1 MTVQAGSHT
10 RSLRAPRP
18 HTPPLKPA
26 LTQLTYGVG
35 RWGTGE
41 LVLRGDRPVHHELP
55 WTGRAPSRVRHIDA
69 EDIADRRPADAAERY
84 IKAFARYLSGR
95 RVNFDAKAFGLDETC
110 DEMGMTELE
119 RAIAHALARVRWGER
134 VSYGELAARAGRP
147 GAPRAAGA
155 FCSSRCPLDLLL
167 PAHRVVRADGS
178 LGEYGALGVAYKQR
192 LLALEASE

>member
-1 MTVQAGSHT
+1 MATTLSS
-10 RSLRAPRP
+10 R
-18 HTPPLKPA
+18 

-55 WTGRAPSRVRHIDA
+55 WPARAPSRVVHIDF
-69 EDIADRRPADAAERY
+69 EDIDHRRPANAAERY
-84 IKAFARYLSGR
+84 IKAVARFLSGK
-95 RVNFDAKAFGLDETC
+95 RVNFAPEAFGLDETC

-119 RAIAHALARVRWGER
+119 RSIAHALAGVKWGER
-134 VSYGELAARAGRP
+134 ISYGELAARAGRP

-155 FCSSRCPLDLLL
+155 FCSSRCFADLLL

-178 LGEYGALGVAYKQR
+178 PGEYGAHGVAFKQR
-192 LLALEASE
+192 LLALEGSA

>member
-1 MTVQAGSHT
+1 MAAATLS
-10 RSLRAPRP
+10 S
-18 HTPPLKPA
+18 A

-55 WTGRAPSRVRHIDA
+55 WPARVPSRVLHIDA
-69 EDIADRRPADAAERY
+69 EDIADRRPANAAERY

-95 RVNFDAKAFGLDETC
+95 RVNFDPEAFGLDETC

-119 RAIAHALARVRWGER
+119 RAIAHALAGVEWGER

-147 GAPRAAGA
+147 RAPRAAGA
-155 FCSSRCPLDLLL
+155 FCANCPLELFL
-167 PAHRVVRADGS
+167 PAHRVVRSDGS
-178 LGEYGALGVAYKQR
+178 LGEYGSHGIRFKQR
-192 LLALEASE
+192 LLDLERAK